1 MKKIL
6 LGLVLLC
13 LGANADV
20 TQNEK
25 VYAAA
30 NVVKSF
36 GCDTNRTFEEKYLKH
51 AKAVAILTDVTRIG
65 LVASVQKGDGVFV
78 TRDFNGNWTPPLLIN
93 YRGFGAGIQAGI
105 ESRDVIVL
113 FQTSKSYRD
122 IFEGMNTFEANAGV
136 AAFDSGYGEGA
147 MTDLPEVSAWMVNH
161 GEITGLYFGA
171 TLDFGRFKVDDQATN
186 DYYGRI
192 YDYGDILNGS
202 PRDSKYTRMLK
213 NTLDTY
219 LGGKRANFQC
229 NVDKFIYEEKGSIKP

>member
-25 VYAAA
+25 IYAAA

-36 GCDTNRTFEEKYLKH
+36 GCDTNRTFQDKYLKH
-51 AKAVAILTDVTRIG
+51 AKAVAILTDVTRTG
-65 LVASVQKGDGVFV
+65 VVASVQRGDGVFI
-78 TRDFNGNWTPPLLIN
+78 TRDFNGNWTSPLMIR
-93 YRGFGAGIQAGI
+93 YRGFGVGVQAGI
-105 ESRDVIVL
+105 ESADIIVL

-122 IFEGMNTFEANAGV
+122 IFEGMDTLEVNAG
-136 AAFDSGYGEGA
+136 ASIFDGGYSGGA
-147 MTDLPEVSAWMVNH
+147 ITDIPEVSAWMIGY
-161 GEITGLYFGA
+161 GEVSGLYVGA
-171 TLDFGRFKVDDQATN
+171 SLDFGRITIDDQATN

-192 YDYGDILNGS
+192 YDYEDIINGS

-219 LGGKRANFQC
+219 ISGNRANAQC
-229 NVDKFIYEEKGSIKP
+229 NVDKFIYEEKGSIRP